1 MCHCRTEL
9 HFVRCIKPNNEQAQ
23 EDYDAALVLHQLRCC
38 GITEVARIARAGYP
52 TRYAHQQFAQRYS
65 SLLGNRM
72 PREPLDSCVRGEYD
86 ALLNRQHLHC
96 CTVIWRISG
105 SLPML
110 LPAHPMAD
118 QHRRAASACHRSCI
132 ALPVRLSEAEGLCDV
147 LKEICAVAGKGEPV
161 LETCKQLLSNFGVK
175 PEQYQIGRTKLFF
188 RAGVLGQLEDAATRI
203 HK

>member
-72 PREPLDSCVRGEYD
+72 PREPLDSCAKGVSD

-96 CTVIWRISG
+96 CTVR
-105 SLPML
+105 
-110 LPAHPMAD
+110 
-118 QHRRAASACHRSCI
+118 
-132 ALPVRLSEAEGLCDV
+132 
-147 LKEICAVAGKGEPV
+147 
-161 LETCKQLLSNFGVK
+161 
-175 PEQYQIGRTKLFF
+175 
-188 RAGVLGQLEDAATRI
+188 
-203 HK
+203 

>member
-1 MCHCRTEL
+1 MVAESVLHCRTEL

-65 SLLGNRM
+65 SLLGNRV
-72 PREPLDSCVRGEYD
+72 PRK
-86 ALLNRQHLHC
+86 ALNSSAKTC
-96 CTVIWRISG
+96 C
-105 SLPML
+105 ML
-110 LPAHPMAD
+110 LWYLVILP
-118 QHRRAASACHRSCI
+118 RKTAC
-132 ALPVRLSEAEGLCDV
+132 RLVLQDSWKPGILCYQSSMPCAEGKYV
-147 LKEICAVAGKGEPV
+147 LAGWGEPV
-161 LETCKQLLSNFGVK
+161 LETCKQLLSKFGVK

-203 HK
+203 NK